1 MSRFI
6 FNGHDSEDLGIMIR
20 KPIVRPTWGNEYAE
34 AALVGGLRKL
44 MQKSNYYDNASLTI
58 EAYVHEATQEK
69 MRRIYSVLNGEGKL
83 WISTAPEEYIDVIMS
98 PLIPEAVALLSAEL
112 PINMTCLPFA
122 YAVSPTELDLTEATD
137 YMTVPNAGTMYS
149 APEIRFVPTA
159 EQVTV
164 NVNGKDFVV
173 SGLAEQVSNQNTV
186 VIDCDLEVV
195 YYIQSNQKIDITYKS
210 KYNFPLLHTGDNY
223 IKHDGNISSMSVNVK
238 ERWL

>member
-1 MSRFI
+1 MPPTNDEIVKTVETTGRTSDAYYTTGRYDHKEI
-6 FNGHDSEDLGIMIR
+6 PVVLGIKDKSKLRALYSWLTTTGSLIFSTEQDKYYKVIKVEKTPERMS
-20 KPIVRPTWGNEYAE
+20 VRF
-34 AALVGGLRKL
+34 
-44 MQKSNYYDNASLTI
+44 
-58 EAYVHEATQEK
+58 
-69 MRRIYSVLNGEGKL
+69 GKVN
-83 WISTAPEEYIDVIMS
+83 ISFTVE
-98 PLIPEAVALLSAEL
+98 
-112 PINMTCLPFA
+112 PFA
-122 YAVSPTELDLTEATD
+122 YAISPTQINLTEATD

-164 NVNGKDFVV
+164 NVNGKEFIV
-173 SGLAEQVSNQNTV
+173 SGLSEQVSGQNTV

-223 IKHDGNISSMSVNVK
+223 IKHDGSISSMSVNVK

>member
-1 MSRFI
+1 MSYFLY
-6 FNGHDSEDLGIMIR
+6 NGVDSREFGILEGVPMPPTNDEIVKTVETTGRTSDAYYTTGRYDHKEIPVVLGIKDKSKLRALYSWLTTTGSLIFSTEQDKYYKVIKVEKTPERMS
-20 KPIVRPTWGNEYAE
+20 VRF
-34 AALVGGLRKL
+34 
-44 MQKSNYYDNASLTI
+44 
-58 EAYVHEATQEK
+58 
-69 MRRIYSVLNGEGKL
+69 GKVN
-83 WISTAPEEYIDVIMS
+83 ISFTVE
-98 PLIPEAVALLSAEL
+98 
-112 PINMTCLPFA
+112 PFA
-122 YAVSPTELDLTEATD
+122 YAISPTQINLTEATD

-164 NVNGKDFVV
+164 NVNGKEFIV
-173 SGLAEQVSNQNTV
+173 SGLSEQVSGQNTV

-223 IKHDGNISSMSVNVK
+223 IKHDGSISSMSVNVK

>member
-1 MSRFI
+1 MSYFLY
-6 FNGHDSEDLGIMIR
+6 NGVDSREFGILEGVPMPPTNDEIVMTVETTGHTSDAYYTTGRYDHKEIPVVLGIKDKSKLR
-20 KPIVRPTWGNEYAE
+20 
-34 AALVGGLRKL
+34 ALYSWLTTTGGLIFSTELDK
-44 MQKSNYYDNASLTI
+44 YYKVI
-58 EAYVHEATQEK
+58 KVEK
-69 MRRIYSVLNGEGKL
+69 TPERISVRFGKVS
-83 WISTAPEEYIDVIMS
+83 ITFTVE
-98 PLIPEAVALLSAEL
+98 
-112 PINMTCLPFA
+112 PFA

-186 VIDCDLEVV
+186 AIDCDLEVV
-195 YYIQSNQKIDITYKS
+195 YYISGDQKIDITYKS

-223 IKHDGNISSMSVNVK
+223 IKHDGNVSSMSVNVK

>member
-34 AALVGGLRKL
+34 AALAGGLRKL

-69 MRRIYSVLNGEGKL
+69 MRQIYSVLNGEGKL

-122 YAVSPTELDLTEATD
+122 YAVSPTELDLTAATD

-164 NVNGKDFVV
+164 NVNGKEFIV
-173 SGLAEQVSNQNTV
+173 SGLSEQVSNQNTA

-195 YYIQSNQKIDITYKS
+195 YYISGDQKIDITYKS

>member
-1 MSRFI
+1 MSYFLY
-6 FNGHDSEDLGIMIR
+6 NGIDSREFGILEGVPMPPANDEIVKTVETTGHTSDAYYTTGRYDHKEIPVVLGIKDKSKLRALYSWLTTTGSLIFSTELDKYYKVLKVEKTPERMS
-20 KPIVRPTWGNEYAE
+20 VRF
-34 AALVGGLRKL
+34 
-44 MQKSNYYDNASLTI
+44 
-58 EAYVHEATQEK
+58 
-69 MRRIYSVLNGEGKL
+69 GKVS
-83 WISTAPEEYIDVIMS
+83 ITFTVE
-98 PLIPEAVALLSAEL
+98 
-112 PINMTCLPFA
+112 PFA
-122 YAVSPTELDLTEATD
+122 YAISPTQINLTEATD
-137 YMTVPNAGTMYS
+137 YTAVPNAGTMYS

-173 SGLAEQVSNQNTV
+173 DGLAEQVSNQNTV
-186 VIDCDLEVV
+186 IIDCDLEVV

>member
-1 MSRFI
+1 MSYFLY
-6 FNGHDSEDLGIMIR
+6 NGVDSREFGILEGVPMPPANDEIVMTVETTGHTSDAYYTTGRYDHKEIPVVLGIKDKSKLR
-20 KPIVRPTWGNEYAE
+20 
-34 AALVGGLRKL
+34 ALYSWLTTTGGLIFSTELDK
-44 MQKSNYYDNASLTI
+44 YYKVI
-58 EAYVHEATQEK
+58 KVEK
-69 MRRIYSVLNGEGKL
+69 TPERISVRFGKVS
-83 WISTAPEEYIDVIMS
+83 ITFTVE
-98 PLIPEAVALLSAEL
+98 
-112 PINMTCLPFA
+112 PFA

-149 APEIRFVPTA
+149 APEIRFVPTT